1 MNSSVMKRGG
11 QMEYKI
17 LIAEDDKD
25 IVELLALYLENDAF
39 TIFKAYD
46 GLDALQ
52 LLEIEHIDLLIID
65 IMMPHMDG
73 YETIKKIREF
83 SHLPIIVLSAK
94 SMDQDKI
101 LGLGMGA
108 DMYMTKPFNPL
119 EVIANVK
126 ALLRRTY
133 DFQPQPDEQIKT
145 MTRLGE
151 LEYDNDRMVLKKNG
165 QVVALT
171 ACELKILIKMMKS
184 PGRVFTKG
192 QLYEAIGN
200 DYYIRDDDTMMV
212 HISKIRAKIED
223 NPSSP
228 RYIKTVRGLGY
239 KFDYEED

>member
-1 MNSSVMKRGG
+1 MG
-11 QMEYKI
+11 YKI
-17 LIAEDDKD
+17 LIAEDDQD
-25 IVELLALYLENDAF
+25 IVELLSLYLENDAF
-39 TIFKAYD
+39 TIFVAND
-46 GLDALQ
+46 GLEALKI
-52 LLEIEHIDLLIID
+52 LENEQIDLLIAD
-65 IMMPHMDG
+65 IMMPNMDG

-83 SHLPIIVLSAK
+83 SHMPIIVLSAK

-133 DFQPQPDEQIKT
+133 DFQ
-145 MTRLGE
+145 MTANTNVQTTTKMGD
-151 LEYDNDRMVLKKNG
+151 LEYDNEKMLLKKNG
-165 QVVALT
+165 HVVALT
-171 ACELKILIKMMKS
+171 ACELKILVKMMKS

-239 KFDYEED
+239 KFDYEEDKKIS

>member
-1 MNSSVMKRGG
+1 
-11 QMEYKI
+11 MEYKI

-46 GLDALQ
+46 GLQA
-52 LLEIEHIDLLIID
+52 LEILKNEHIDLLVID
-65 IMMPHMDG
+65 IMMPNMDG
-73 YETIKKIREF
+73 YETIKKIRES

-119 EVIANVK
+119 EVIANIK

-133 DFQPQPDEQIKT
+133 DFQIQSNDNT
-145 MTRLGE
+145 NMTTKLGE
-151 LEYDNDRMVLKKNG
+151 LEYDKDKMVLKKNG
-165 QVVALT
+165 QVIALT

-223 NPSSP
+223 NPSAP

-239 KFDYEED
+239 KFDYEEDKKVS

>member
-1 MNSSVMKRGG
+1 MG
-11 QMEYKI
+11 YKI
-17 LIAEDDKD
+17 LIAEDDQD
-25 IVELLALYLENDAF
+25 IVELLSLYLENDAF
-39 TIFKAYD
+39 TIFKAND
-46 GLDALQ
+46 GIEA
-52 LLEIEHIDLLIID
+52 LEILEKEKIDLLIVD
-65 IMMPHMDG
+65 IMMPNMDG

-83 SHLPIIVLSAK
+83 SHMPIIVLSAK

-119 EVIANVK
+119 EVIANIK

-133 DFQPQPDEQIKT
+133 DFQTAVNESVQTATTK
-145 MTRLGE
+145 MGN
-151 LEYDNDRMVLKKNG
+151 LEYDHEKMLLKKNG

-171 ACELKILIKMMKS
+171 ACELKILLKMMKS

-239 KFDYEED
+239 KLEYEEDKKIS